1 MKEPGGGAAR
11 GPLHGLR
18 VLDMTDARTQFC
30 GKLLSD
36 LGADVILV
44 EPPEGSE
51 GRRLAPFAG
60 DAQDIEGS
68 LYFWH
73 CNAGKRSVTLDVRQ
87 PRGASLL
94 RERIAPEADVL
105 IESYDPGYLDG
116 LGVGY
121 ADLAATNPGLIFTSI
136 TPFGQTGPYK
146 SCKASELVQSA
157 LGGIAYLCGYDDDDT
172 APPVAPSS
180 EPASHLGAQHAVL
193 AVLAALCSRRLTGKG
208 VFLDISIH
216 EAVNCSTEWAMP
228 TYFYVGKNVR
238 RQTGRHATPEP
249 TQPWQFKCR
258 DGKHVNLLGVLP
270 RDGSSW
276 RKLLS
281 WMDEHGMAGDLT
293 SPKYSDFVSGR
304 LRAGSWRDADKT
316 PEGRHIIETIV
327 RFVERLDSEE
337 VYHGGQQRGL
347 PWSVVRAPDETLEDP
362 HLRDRR
368 FFASVK
374 YPGLEKEIV
383 HPGVPYRF
391 SESPGGVQG
400 RAPRLGEHNRE
411 IYAGDLGLDDA
422 TIASL
427 DIGGVI

>member
-121 ADLAATNPGLIFTSI
+121 ADLAATNPGLIFASI

-146 SCKASELVQSA
+146 RYKASELVQSA
-157 LGGIAYLCGYDDDDT
+157 LGGIAYLCGYDDDDRCAAGRSQQRT
-172 APPVAPSS
+172 CVASG
-180 EPASHLGAQHAVL
+180 GATRG
-193 AVLAALCSRRLTGKG
+193 SGSPRRL
-208 VFLDISIH
+208 VQPAPH
-216 EAVNCSTEWAMP
+216 
-228 TYFYVGKNVR
+228 
-238 RQTGRHATPEP
+238 RQG
-249 TQPWQFKCR
+249 
-258 DGKHVNLLGVLP
+258 
-270 RDGSSW
+270 
-276 RKLLS
+276 
-281 WMDEHGMAGDLT
+281 
-293 SPKYSDFVSGR
+293 
-304 LRAGSWRDADKT
+304 
-316 PEGRHIIETIV
+316 
-327 RFVERLDSEE
+327 
-337 VYHGGQQRGL
+337 
-347 PWSVVRAPDETLEDP
+347 
-362 HLRDRR
+362 
-368 FFASVK
+368 
-374 YPGLEKEIV
+374 
-383 HPGVPYRF
+383 GVPGHLH
-391 SESPGGVQG
+391 P
-400 RAPRLGEHNRE
+400 
-411 IYAGDLGLDDA
+411 
-422 TIASL
+422 
-427 DIGGVI
+427 